1 MTVPSSLIAGD
12 TWEWTRDLSDY
23 PAGTWTLTYYFT
35 KDGKQFNAVASA
47 DGLTH
52 AVSVPAATTAT
63 YQAGRYKWQA
73 RVSDG
78 ADAYTVEGGWVEVS
92 ANPATSTAD
101 PRTWARRT
109 LEAVECFLEGN
120 ASTAQSSMAIQGRS
134 ISRWPLPDLMQL
146 RDKLR
151 QEVRTEEQGS
161 AAGLG
166 RNIKVRFGR
175 G

>member
-1 MTVPSSLIAGD
+1 MTVPSTLVAGD

-23 PAGTWTLTYYFT
+23 PAGTWTLTYYFA
-35 KDGKQFNAVASA
+35 KDGKQFSAAATA
-47 DGLTH
+47 DGTTH
-52 AVSVPAATTAT
+52 SVSVAAATTAV
-63 YQAGRYKWQA
+63 YPAGRYQWQA
-73 RVSDG
+73 RVTAAGESF
-78 ADAYTVEGGWVEVS
+78 TVESGWVQVQ

-101 PRTWARRT
+101 PRSWARRT
-109 LEAVECFLEGN
+109 LDAVECFLEGN
-120 ASTAQSSMAIQGRS
+120 ASTAQQSMTVQGRS
-134 ISRWPLPDLMQL
+134 LARWPLAELLQL